1 MQKNIILLAL
11 FLLNICSWSTTSARS
26 IFRPTPTDVPMIDVS
41 YEGETDFCRH
51 IESHYEPIIFN
62 VFDHD
67 FFMNR
72 LLPESRITYRYD
84 PHKSVNGKILSNLIE
99 NLVAE
104 IHQGFTTFTDF
115 VVLKRSTFNVKLQA
129 GLIVL
134 RFKKYPFIVKL
145 SIETPESFI
154 QPLSKGTQPN
164 FIFYMAGGMNRHLT
178 GFTRIKNLEYV
189 QAQFSKNATWKNCI
203 TFPRKWHW
211 LSRNQKW
218 LCIKGTNIG
227 TCGTLTTCF
236 PSIYAVIADEINI
249 ERTFQQS
256 NQNDR
261 HTAMS
266 LSKYVHSFLDAHIDN
281 FCDEKYTGKIAIIDT
296 EHFPSVVGFRQ
307 EPPGEGYFAWYSHM
321 ANKMIGDTFFRSKP
335 ERKAAQARGPSPL
348 SIP

>member
-1 MQKNIILLAL
+1 MRKFNILLAF
-11 FLLNICSWSTTSARS
+11 FLLPLLCWATMSARS

-41 YEGETDFCRH
+41 YEGESDFCRH

-62 VFDHD
+62 VFNRD
-67 FFMNR
+67 FFMSH

-84 PHKSVNGKILSNLIE
+84 PYKSVNGKVLSDLIE
-99 NLVAE
+99 NLVSE
-104 IHQGFTTFTDF
+104 INQGFTTYTDF
-115 VVLKRSTFNVKLQA
+115 VVLKRSTFNTKLKA

-145 SIETPESFI
+145 SIETPESFVL
-154 QPLSKGTQPN
+154 PLSKGTQPN

-189 QAQFSKNATWKNCI
+189 QEKFSKNPLWKDSI

-211 LSRNQKW
+211 LARNQKW
-218 LCIKGTNIG
+218 LHVKGTNIG
-227 TCGTLTTCF
+227 MNGTLTTTF
-236 PSIYAVIADEINI
+236 PATYAVIADEINI

-256 NQNDR
+256 NQSDR
-261 HTAMS
+261 HTAMA
-266 LSKYVHSFLDAHIDN
+266 LSKYVHNFLDAHIDN

-296 EHFPSVVGFRQ
+296 EHFPSVVGFRK
-307 EPPGEGYFAWYSHM
+307 EPPGEGYFAWYGYM
-321 ANKMIGDTFFRSKP
+321 AHKMISETFFRSKP

-348 SIP
+348 SLP